1 MPPKAKP
8 VALCAMAP
16 KTKRNIKPKER
27 GTGGSEVV
35 GAEDD
40 EATAMSK
47 SSGIPTNINSEH
59 LVSIEED
66 LKTIFEHELFENV
79 QESNAIGLAAAS
91 TSAEQQQGHKAA
103 FDQGAL
109 NNAMT
114 EGGVG
119 LYDSGCNFLGGRP
132 PLQHRA
138 WHSHQCG
145 CLTLHPNRVVHC

>member
-1 MPPKAKP
+1 M
-8 VALCAMAP
+8 
-16 KTKRNIKPKER
+16 
-27 GTGGSEVV
+27 

-59 LVSIEED
+59 LASIEED

-91 TSAEQQQGHKAA
+91 TSVDQQRGHKAA
-103 FDQGAL
+103 FDQSAL

-119 LYDSGCNFLGGRP
+119 LYDSGCNFLGADPRFNIEHGIPINVAALLCIQIVSFIVDLELGWAVVGEGRI
-132 PLQHRA
+132 
-138 WHSHQCG
+138 G
-145 CLTLHPNRVVHC
+145 